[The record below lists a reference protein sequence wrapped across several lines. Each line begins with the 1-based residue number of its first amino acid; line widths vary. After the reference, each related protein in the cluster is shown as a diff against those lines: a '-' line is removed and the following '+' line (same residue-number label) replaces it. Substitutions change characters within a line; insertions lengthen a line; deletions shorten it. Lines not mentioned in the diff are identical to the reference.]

1 MTRGWD
7 VLRWLGLEPSSDVPE
22 VLDSVSR
29 LLDRLDDRR
38 ARYVAAFAYLLGR
51 VARADM
57 HIAPS
62 EMAIMT
68 RLILE
73 EAELSPE
80 EAEAVVTLALGEVT
94 RFGGTHNYLVTR
106 EFAEHA
112 TDQQRLGLLRCLF
125 ALAAADE
132 SVATLED
139 NEIRGISRELAIEH
153 GDFVR
158 ARMEVREHLAVLRRQ
173 SAGS

>member
-7 VLRWLGLEPSSDVPE
+7 VLRWLGLEPSPDDPE
-22 VLDSVSR
+22 VLDSVSG
-29 LLDRLDDRR
+29 LLDRLEDAR

-57 HIAPS
+57 HIAGA
-62 EMAIMT
+62 EMDIMT
-68 RLILE
+68 RLIRE
-73 EAELSPE
+73 EADLTPD
-80 EAEAVVTLALGEVT
+80 EADAVVTLALSEVV

-106 EFAEHA
+106 EFAEH
-112 TDQQRLGLLRCLF
+112 TTNLQRLGLLRCLF

-139 NEIRGISRELAIEH
+139 NEIRGISRELGIEH

-158 ARMEVREHLAVLRRQ
+158 ARMEVRQHLAVLRHKP
-173 SAGS
+173 ADT